1 MQRDFILRLIEQA
14 ATALKQI
21 LGRLSEG
28 DVRPAD
34 IAPDLQRAA
43 ALGGLDLD
51 LLRICD
57 GDGLL
62 QLIAPT
68 GEAEPAR
75 MWLAA
80 ETLMLDARSHANDG
94 NESLAH
100 ESFQKAAKLF
110 RLLEPTWILPT
121 GFPEAS
127 DRIEEIESHLAN
139 LPPQAS

>member
-14 ATALKQI
+14 GTALKMV
-21 LGRLSEG
+21 LARLREG
-28 DVRPAD
+28 GVRHSD

-43 ALGGLDLD
+43 QLGGLDLD
-51 LLRICD
+51 LLRVCE

-75 MWLAA
+75 TWLAA
-80 ETLMLDARSHANDG
+80 ETLFLDALGQEADG
-94 NESLAH
+94 NVSFAH
-100 ESFQKAAKLF
+100 ESFHKAASLF
-110 RLLEPTWILPT
+110 RILEPTWVLPT

-127 DRIEEIESHLAN
+127 DRIEEIESRLAH
-139 LPPQAS
+139 LPPLAR